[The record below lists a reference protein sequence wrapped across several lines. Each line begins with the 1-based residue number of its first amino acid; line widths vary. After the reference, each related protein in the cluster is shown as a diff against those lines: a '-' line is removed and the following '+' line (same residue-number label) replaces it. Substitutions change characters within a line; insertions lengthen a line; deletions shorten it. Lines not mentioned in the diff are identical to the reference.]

1 MQGRKLANIA
11 LHSIFA
17 KFMFVFL
24 LFGGLLVFFTISIQ
38 NDQAKTTTENQT
50 KVQLQL
56 SLSVLEEKLGEG
68 DWHISN
74 HVLYKG
80 DTVIGNGS
88 EALANIAPFV
98 LTQQKT
104 DSFVYS
110 FIDSS
115 YAEENLLSEIEK
127 AGECR
132 TPFLRVAGS
141 TRSAEGNSI
150 VGTFLEQDISDQL
163 IANEVY
169 SGESYVEGRLYYC
182 YYRVISDEAGSR
194 VGAVVAGRS
203 IEEVTD
209 NARKSVLNASLA
221 IVVMILYT
229 FFAILLFV
237 ARWNRSIRRTEKYLT
252 DIGKGQFP
260 EQPLRISGGDELSE
274 MADVINEMKDSLQER
289 ERIRSEL
296 ELART
301 IQAEMLPDEACAKRL
316 PKSCEVHGFM
326 KAAKEV
332 GGDLYDFFMINDD
345 LLGIV
350 IADVSDKGVPA
361 ALFMSTA
368 KMCIKEN
375 MMLGASPKDVMEHVN
390 NRLLENNKFGLF
402 VTAWIGELNLKTG
415 HLQYVAAGHPFPFL
429 GRSKTQDY
437 QPLESSHNLILA
449 GMPNYVYEQAE
460 TDLQPGDRLF
470 LYTDGLD
477 EARDANRNFFGKE
490 RIKEYL
496 DRTGSASVS
505 ETISGMEKTVD
516 DFAHGCMQFDDLTML
531 MVEYRGEEDV

>member
-1 MQGRKLANIA
+1 MKNRKFGKIVFN
-11 LHSIFA
+11 SIFA
-17 KFMFVFL
+17 KFLFVFL

-38 NDQAKTTTENQT
+38 NDQAKTTTEKQT
-50 KVQLQL
+50 EVQLQL
-56 SLSVLEEKLGEG
+56 SLSVLEEKIG
-68 DWHISN
+68 DGNWHIKD

-80 DTVIGNGS
+80 DTIIGNGS
-88 EALANIAPFV
+88 EELANIDPFIQ
-98 LTQQKT
+98 TQQKT

-115 YAEENLLSEIEK
+115 YAEDALLSKLETDE
-127 AGECR
+127 ASH

-150 VGTFLEQDISDQL
+150 VGTFLEQEISDKL
-163 IANEVY
+163 IENKVY

-182 YYRVISDEAGSR
+182 YYRVISDEEGR
-194 VGAVVAGRS
+194 QIGAVVAGRS
-203 IEEVTD
+203 IEELTHD
-209 NARKSVLNASLA
+209 ARKSVLNASLA

-237 ARWNRSIRRTEKYLT
+237 ARWNRSIRRSEKYLM
-252 DIGKGQFP
+252 DIGNGQFP
-260 EQPLRISGGDELSE
+260 EKPLRISGGDELSE
-274 MADVINEMKDSLQER
+274 MADVINEMKESLKER

-296 ELART
+296 GMART

-316 PKSCEVHGFM
+316 PKSCVVHGFM

-332 GGDLYDFFMINDD
+332 GGDLYDFFMINDN

-375 MMLGASPKDVMEHVN
+375 MMLGASPKEVMEHVN

-402 VTAWIGELNLKTG
+402 VTAWIGELDLKTG
-415 HLQYVAAGHPFPFL
+415 HLQYVAAGHPFPYV
-429 GRSKTQDY
+429 GRSETHDY
-437 QPLESSHNLILA
+437 QPLQSKHNLVLA
-449 GMPNYVYEQAE
+449 GLPNYKYEQAE

-477 EARDANRNFFGKE
+477 EARDANQTFFGKE
-490 RIKEYL
+490 RIKAYL
-496 DRTGSASVS
+496 DQTGTASVS

-516 DFAHGCMQFDDLTML
+516 DFAQGCMQFDDLTML
-531 MVEYRGEEDV
+531 MVEYRGEENV